1 MDETEEYVE
10 VSTEYEEDFT
20 VSDYVFIGFLTLIG
34 LLIITIVLKQVRK
47 TFKNIHL
54 KVGDK
59 IEVGVDTK
67 E

>member
-10 VSTEYEEDFT
+10 VPTEYEEDFT

-34 LLIITIVLKQVRK
+34 LLIITIVLKQIRK